1 VQPSNDSASSCHS
14 CGAGKFGGNG
24 IVCDLC
30 SSGRFRSGNG
40 DDATLCRECPRG
52 YSQKDDGQAACI
64 RCIPGTFEWHKDVTN
79 ANDARKGGLLIQVAV
94 QNACHAKSGSRPS
107 LTVLQPVKTVVL
119 EKLDKIVNLARKEGT
134 EVVVIL
140 ILRNVQIVLLV
151 FINQAKV
158 KLLV

>member
-1 VQPSNDSASSCHS
+1 
-14 CGAGKFGGNG
+14 
-24 IVCDLC
+24 L
-30 SSGRFRSGNG
+30 SG
-40 DDATLCRECPRG
+40 T
-52 YSQKDDGQAACI
+52 
-64 RCIPGTFEWHKDVTN
+64 KDVTN

-94 QNACHAKSGSRPS
+94 QNACRAKLGSRQS
-107 LTVLQPVKTVVL
+107 LTVLQPVKIVVL